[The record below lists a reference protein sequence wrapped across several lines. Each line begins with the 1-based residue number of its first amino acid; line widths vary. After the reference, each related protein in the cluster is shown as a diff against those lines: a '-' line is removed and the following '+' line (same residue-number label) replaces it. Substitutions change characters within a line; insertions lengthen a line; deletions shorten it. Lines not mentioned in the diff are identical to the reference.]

1 MFRNMKIGLRLGIGF
16 GLILLIFTLVSF
28 FIINRLDFMSNLTDM
43 IYKHPLTVSNAVLKI
58 EANTVRMHRSMKDV
72 ALARDDIGID
82 EAYQLVDQYEK
93 EIYRDFEMIT
103 ERFLGD
109 KEMYEN
115 AIEAFGG
122 WKPIRDEV
130 IALMRQGR
138 RNEAA
143 DITKGKGAR
152 YVEELDKAMLA
163 LHNFALNKAESFHHE
178 TLSTRTA
185 TLWLVYILFCVAVLA
200 GVIFIVFFTRS
211 ITQPLSELVD
221 VAGDISQGNLDRE
234 IPVKSGDEIG
244 HLATA
249 FRRMAG
255 ELKEFYAD
263 LEDRVQIRTEELS
276 KANEKLGESEERFRS
291 VVETANDAIVA
302 ADSRGNI
309 IFWNRAAETIFG
321 YLADEVIGKPV
332 TLIMPE
338 QFHEN
343 HRKRLAH
350 VVSTGKSSMAGKVT
364 EVNGLRKDGGEL
376 PVELSLAI
384 WNVKEKV
391 FFTAIIRDVAERKA
405 EDARKMEEQELEKQ
419 RVLSMRSDR
428 LRSLGEMA
436 AGIAHELNQ
445 PLVGVRGIAEHILIG
460 MDRGWELTEEKL
472 RDRAS
477 TIVEQA
483 DRMTR
488 IIEHVRMFARES
500 GKPELRPVQINEVVK
515 SAVDMLD
522 TQLKSRGIE
531 LEYDLAETLPIVSA
545 NPFSLEEVIINLLI
559 NARDALEE
567 QAKTESAPAPRQIL
581 MHTLLDQSDSEEYV
595 RIEVSD
601 NGIGIPEEII
611 ERVFD
616 PFFTTK
622 SPDRGTGLGLSIS
635 KSIVEDFKGAIEIQS
650 RPGVGTTVTISL
662 SARDR
667 RSQKEQ

>member
-93 EIYRDFEMIT
+93 EIYRDFEVIT

-130 IALMRQGR
+130 IELMRQGR
-138 RNEAA
+138 RTEAA

-152 YVEELDKAMLA
+152 YVEELDEVMLA

-185 TLWLVYILFCVAVLA
+185 TLWLVYILFCIAVLA
-200 GVIFIVFFTRS
+200 GAIFIVFFTRS
-211 ITQPLSELVD
+211 ITQPLSKLVD

-234 IPVKSGDEIG
+234 IPVKSEDEIG

-255 ELKEFYAD
+255 ELKESYAD
-263 LEDRVQIRTEELS
+263 LENKVRIRTEELS

-302 ADSRGNI
+302 TDSRGDI
-309 IFWNRAAETIFG
+309 IFWNHIAETIFG
-321 YLADEVIGKPV
+321 YLTDEVIGKPV
-332 TLIMPE
+332 TTIMPE
-338 QFHEN
+338 QFHED
-343 HRKRLAH
+343 HRKGMAR
-350 VVSTGKSSMAGKVT
+350 VVSTGKSNMAGKAT
-364 EVNGLRKDGGEL
+364 EVTGLRKDGGEF

-384 WNVKEKV
+384 WNAKEEL
-391 FFTAIIRDVAERKA
+391 FCTAIIRDITERKA
-405 EDARKMEEQELEKQ
+405 EEARKMEEQELEKQ

-460 MDRGWELTEEKL
+460 IDRGWELTEEKL
-472 RDRAS
+472 RDRAR

-500 GKPELRPVQINEVVK
+500 GKPELRPVQINKVVK

-567 QAKTESAPAPRQIL
+567 RAKTESAPAPRRIL
-581 MHTLLDQSDSEEYV
+581 LHTLLEQSDSGEHV
-595 RIEVSD
+595 KIEVSD
-601 NGIGIPEEII
+601 NGMGVPEEIR
-611 ERVFD
+611 ERIFD

-635 KSIVEDFKGAIEIQS
+635 KSIVEDFRGAIEIQS
-650 RPGVGTTVTISL
+650 RPGAGTTVTISL
-662 SARDR
+662 PVRDR
-667 RSQKEQ
+667 RSQREQ